1 MIEQLYTIGGYGF
14 GEKGFFDALLKND
27 VDVFCDVRQRRGM
40 RGSQFAFL
48 NSEKLQERLRSLG
61 IAYVHLKDFAP
72 TNEIRDEQ
80 KRADARAGVQKRLRE
95 GLGVEFVEG
104 YRSKILA
111 NLTPDAFFSALSND
125 CKRPTLFC
133 VERAPCACHRSLMA
147 QWISDRSEVRITN
160 ILP

>member
-1 MIEQLYTIGGYGF
+1 MIERLYTIGGYGF
-14 GEKGFFDALLKND
+14 SENGFFDALVKNG

-48 NSEKLQERLRSLG
+48 NSAKLQAKLRSLG
-61 IAYVHLKDFAP
+61 IAYMHFKNFAP

-80 KRADARAGVQKRLRE
+80 KKADARAGVQKRLRE
-95 GLGVEFVEG
+95 GLGDEFVNG
-104 YRSKILA
+104 YRAKILGS
-111 NLTPDAFFSALSND
+111 LSPSSFFSDLPAN
-125 CKRPTLFC
+125 CKRPVLFC

-147 QWISDRSEVRITN
+147 QWLTEDSQLEVAN